1 MPSTL
6 TKILVGIGV
15 VVTLGM
21 LGLILYQQH
30 ELKTQQT
37 AIQTQIVAQQQLVD
51 GIVRSQSQWAT
62 KGDIAQFAKD
72 SGINLKAIQ
81 DNLDKLNA
89 QVTSINVASTSS
101 QAQVGNNI
109 PSSGTGP
116 TNPNPT
122 QPTTVTCPGGST
134 VECPNTD
141 PFGYQK
147 TEQDLALNED
157 LGTLKVPFGK
167 VGFSAWQKDPWSINV
182 YAKDYTVDTVVG
194 VDENER
200 QYFYNKF
207 TVQVHDQS
215 DPKKVTTI
223 TVPVTTA
230 STKQVYPTAKW
241 SWWNPRLF
249 VGLDGG
255 ININHVQGEFVPN
268 VSLGIMSYGQYKTTP
283 DFSILELGVG
293 YGTVNKTAEVVVT
306 PVSYNVGKKLFS
318 PLINNMYLGPSVF
331 IGTDGSVG
339 VGGGLRVGL

>member
-1 MPSTL
+1 MSPTL

-62 KGDIAQFAKD
+62 KDDIAQFAKD
-72 SGINLKAIQ
+72 SGVNLKAIQ
-81 DNLDKLNA
+81 DNLNKLNA

-116 TNPNPT
+116 TNPNPVP
-122 QPTTVTCPGGST
+122 PTTVTCTPGGT
-134 VECPNTD
+134 VTCPNTD

-147 TEQDLALNED
+147 AEQDLALNED
-157 LGTLKVPFGK
+157 LGTIKVPFGK
-167 VGFSAWQKDPWSINV
+167 VGFSAWQQKPWNINV
-182 YAKDYTVDTVVG
+182 YAKDYIVDTVVG

-207 TVQVHDQS
+207 TVQVHDQA
-215 DPKKVTTI
+215 DPTKVTSI

-230 STKQVYPTAKW
+230 STKQEYPQPKF
-241 SWWNPRLF
+241 SFWNPRLLM
-249 VGLDGG
+249 GLDGG
-255 ININHVQGEFVPN
+255 ININHVQGEFTPHVG
-268 VSLGIMSYGQYKTTP
+268 VGIMSYGQYKTTP
-283 DFSILELGVG
+283 DFSILEVAAG
-293 YGTVNKTAEVVVT
+293 YGTVNKTVEVVVT
-306 PVSYNVGKKLFS
+306 PVAYNIGKNLFS
-318 PLINNMYLGPSVF
+318 PLMNNTYIGPSVQ
-331 IGTDGSVG
+331 IGTDGSIG
-339 VGGGLRVGL
+339 VGAGLRVGF